1 MGAEIASSK
10 TWFFALRLTDCRM
23 VTIFGA
29 SCRYQFWGFVLD
41 RLGGFKI
48 QMSLTEDFVV
58 SCLPVCDL
66 SGFETM
72 GFVKREFRVSEN
84 ASFETQSELRG
95 AKRIAYAASCESN
108 AA

>member
-1 MGAEIASSK
+1 
-10 TWFFALRLTDCRM
+10 M

-66 SGFETM
+66 SGFETL
-72 GFVKREFRVSEN
+72 GFVKREFRVSETRV
-84 ASFETQSELRG
+84 SKRSTVFRETQG
-95 AKRIAYAASCESN
+95 GGIPP
-108 AA
+108 